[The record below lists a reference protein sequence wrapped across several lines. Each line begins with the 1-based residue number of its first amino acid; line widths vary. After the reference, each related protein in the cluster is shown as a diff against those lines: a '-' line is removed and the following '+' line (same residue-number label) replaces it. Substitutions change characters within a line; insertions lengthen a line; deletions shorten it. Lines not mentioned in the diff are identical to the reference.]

1 MGKFYSNQPNQNI
14 IMQRKLEKICG
25 LSDEQILREFEK
37 AQKNTC
43 PLPIKPPPADEFE
56 RICRRVEAERRKIL
70 TAPQRVKWKRVAAVG
85 LLAAALTGSGC
96 FVALGKKSYFY
107 REREAGGSVVLNNDS
122 NKRKFDTEEEAYQ
135 KIQETLGIRSLK
147 FGYKPYEMIFKELII
162 EGGVAKLRFKINGM
176 NAFLMESKYETN
188 VSFSHKSD
196 LKYEDEIVNKWLGK
210 KIEIYSENLTDGV
223 VRYETMF
230 VVNGVYYRFTA
241 PMEKNIFYKMLE
253 SIVEEK

>member
-56 RICRRVEAERRKIL
+56 RICRRVEAERRKML

-107 REREAGGSVVLNNDS
+107 REREAGGGVVLNNDS
-122 NKRKFDTEEEAYQ
+122 NKVSEGDEELAYQ
-135 KIQETLGIRSLK
+135 KIEQILEQKPIR
-147 FGYKPYEMIFKELII
+147 FGYRPYKMKFSEIVI
-162 EGGVAKLRFKINGM
+162 EDGMAKLRFVLGKQNIYM
-176 NAFLMESKYETN
+176 IQSKYETE
-188 VSFSHKSD
+188 VSYQYRSD
-196 LKYEDEIVNKWLGK
+196 LVQQENTVFNKWIGRDLK
-210 KIEIYSENLTDGV
+210 IYSEVLSNGEM
-223 VRYETMF
+223 RYETTF
-230 VVNGVYYRFTA
+230 IDDGVYYRFTA
-241 PMEKNIFYKMLE
+241 DID
-253 SIVEEK
+253 EEEFIKIIENLTY

>member
-96 FVALGKKSYFY
+96 FVALGRKSYFY
-107 REREAGGSVVLNNDS
+107 REREARGITVLNNDS
-122 NKRKFDTEEEAYQ
+122 NKASGGDEEVAYQ
-135 KIQETLGIRSLK
+135 ELEDVLGIKALR
-147 FGYKPYEMIFKELII
+147 FGYKPYGMRFESMTIDGGIARIRYKI
-162 EGGVAKLRFKINGM
+162 EGKNMFFIL
-176 NAFLMESKYETN
+176 SKYETN
-188 VSFSHKSD
+188 ASFNHKSNSKFEE
-196 LKYEDEIVNKWLGK
+196 LISNKWLN
-210 KIEIYSENLTDGV
+210 ENFELYSEKLSDGTKAYETKFV
-223 VRYETMF
+223 VRGAYCRLTATIDKDIF
-230 VVNGVYYRFTA
+230 V
-241 PMEKNIFYKMLE
+241 KMLE
-253 SIVEEK
+253 SITY

>member
-37 AQKNTC
+37 AQKNTR

-107 REREAGGSVVLNNDS
+107 RERIVRGHIVLNSDS
-122 NKRKFDTEEEAYQ
+122 DMLKSSNEELAYDQ
-135 KIQETLGIRSLK
+135 IESDLDINPIKL
-147 FGYKPYEMIFKELII
+147 GYKPTELIYNSLFIENGIAYLKFNYHNEYIYLIESKYDKTASYNYRSDFEVVGKVQNNIIGHKMEIFKEVLSNGEIRYATSII
-162 EGGVAKLRFKINGM
+162 I
-176 NAFLMESKYETN
+176 
-188 VSFSHKSD
+188 D
-196 LKYEDEIVNKWLGK
+196 
-210 KIEIYSENLTDGV
+210 
-223 VRYETMF
+223 
-230 VVNGVYYRFTA
+230 GVYYSLSGT
-241 PMEKNIFYKMLE
+241 MEQDIFEKMVKTLMF
-253 SIVEEK
+253 

>member
-56 RICRRVEAERRKIL
+56 RICRRVGAERRKIL

-107 REREAGGSVVLNNDS
+107 REREARGITVLNNDS
-122 NKRKFDTEEEAYQ
+122 NKVSAGKEELAYQ
-135 KIQETLGIRSLK
+135 EIEDVLGIK
-147 FGYKPYEMIFKELII
+147 VIHFGYKPYDISYEAVTID
-162 EGGVAKLRFKINGM
+162 NGTARIRYSL
-176 NAFLMESKYETN
+176 NDKNLFVTLSKYESKASLN
-188 VSFSHKSD
+188 YKSN
-196 LKYEDEIVNKWLGK
+196 YQFEEIINNRWMNQ
-210 KIEIYSENLTDGV
+210 KIKLYSETLSNGTKAYEALFVNDGIYFRLTGMID
-223 VRYETMF
+223 REIF
-230 VVNGVYYRFTA
+230 V
-241 PMEKNIFYKMLE
+241 KILE
-253 SIVEEK
+253 SLTY

>member
-107 REREAGGSVVLNNDS
+107 REREMGGVKVFENDS
-122 NKRKFDTEEEAYQ
+122 SMLKVDSEEEAYRSIEEKL
-135 KIQETLGIRSLK
+135 KIKTIR
-147 FGYKPYEMIFKELII
+147 FGYKPHKMFLEDTVIDDGMAKMRFTLQNKNIFLIQ
-162 EGGVAKLRFKINGM
+162 
-176 NAFLMESKYETN
+176 SKYEIK
-188 VSFSHKSD
+188 VSFNHKSD
-196 LKYEDEIVNKWLGK
+196 FEDADVVENRWLGEK
-210 KIEIYSENLTDGV
+210 LQVYSEKLSNETT
-223 VRYETMF
+223 RYETTF
-230 VVNGVYYRFTA
+230 ILDGVYYRLTA
-241 PMEKNIFYKMLE
+241 TIDK
-253 SIVEEK
+253 EEFLKIAQNLMH

>member
-37 AQKNTC
+37 AQKNTR

-107 REREAGGSVVLNNDS
+107 REREMGGVKVLENDS
-122 NKRKFDTEEEAYQ
+122 STLKHDRRENAYRDIGNRLEI
-135 KIQETLGIRSLK
+135 KVIH
-147 FGYKPYEMIFKELII
+147 FGYKPYEMVFKDVVIEDGIAKMRFILGTQNFYLIQ
-162 EGGVAKLRFKINGM
+162 
-176 NAFLMESKYETN
+176 SKYETA
-188 VSFSHKSD
+188 VSYQYKSN
-196 LKYEDEIVNKWLGK
+196 LRQYETDVFNKWLGENLK
-210 KIEIYSENLTDGV
+210 IYSEILNDGSK
-223 VRYETMF
+223 RYEMEL
-230 VVNGVYYRFTA
+230 VKDGMYYRCTGVATEEVFT
-241 PMEKNIFYKMLE
+241 K
-253 SIVEEK
+253 IVENLMYY

>member
-96 FVALGKKSYFY
+96 FVALGRKSYFY
-107 REREAGGSVVLNNDS
+107 REGRRNGSSVVFNNDS
-122 NKRKFDTEEEAYQ
+122 RILDVKSEEDAYSAIKEELDIQPLKLGYRPLNMHFQKLSIEKKYARMEYWYDEQPIFFIQSKFDTMVSNAYASDGE
-135 KIQETLGIRSLK
+135 KIDS
-147 FGYKPYEMIFKELII
+147 
-162 EGGVAKLRFKINGM
+162 VW
-176 NAFLMESKYETN
+176 
-188 VSFSHKSD
+188 
-196 LKYEDEIVNKWLGK
+196 NKWLNTY
-210 KIEIYSENLTDGV
+210 IEIEAEQIDGG
-223 VRYETMF
+223 
-230 VVNGVYYRFTA
+230 VNGYEAQFTYNGAYYCIFGVMDKGEFLA
-241 PMEKNIFYKMLE
+241 LIEKIHT
-253 SIVEEK
+253 

>member
-107 REREAGGSVVLNNDS
+107 REREAGGSVVLNNDW
-122 NKRKFDTEEEAYQ
+122 NKVSAVGEDDAFRTIESELQIKMPH
-135 KIQETLGIRSLK
+135 
-147 FGYKPYEMIFKELII
+147 FGYKPYEMSFESVTIDKGIARLRYSVKDKKVYLI
-162 EGGVAKLRFKINGM
+162 L
-176 NAFLMESKYETN
+176 SKYDTN
-188 VSFSHKSD
+188 ASFNHKSN
-196 LKYEDEIVNKWLGK
+196 LKYEETISNKWLNQDLGL
-210 KIEIYSENLTDGV
+210 YSERLSDGTKA
-223 VRYETMF
+223 YETTF
-230 VVNGVYYRFTA
+230 VTEGIYCRLTA
-241 PMEKNIFYKMLE
+241 MIDKETFVRILK
-253 SIVEEK
+253 SITY

>member
-56 RICRRVEAERRKIL
+56 RICRRVEAERRKML

-135 KIQETLGIRSLK
+135 KIQETLGI
-147 FGYKPYEMIFKELII
+147 
-162 EGGVAKLRFKINGM
+162 KIGR
-176 NAFLMESKYETN
+176 AH
-188 VSFSHKSD
+188 V
-196 LKYEDEIVNKWLGK
+196 
-210 KIEIYSENLTDGV
+210 
-223 VRYETMF
+223 
-230 VVNGVYYRFTA
+230 
-241 PMEKNIFYKMLE
+241 
-253 SIVEEK
+253 